1 MLQLMHCLRNMHI
14 SDEAAEKD
22 LQKQFEQ
29 FFLGDE
35 SAMEDAPAM
44 EEATGATNMEQ
55 QGTDDQ
61 EEL

>member
-1 MLQLMHCLRNMHI
+1 MLQLMHCLRNVHI

-35 SAMEDAPAM
+35 SAME
-44 EEATGATNMEQ
+44 EATGATNIEQ
-55 QGTDDQ
+55 QETDDQ